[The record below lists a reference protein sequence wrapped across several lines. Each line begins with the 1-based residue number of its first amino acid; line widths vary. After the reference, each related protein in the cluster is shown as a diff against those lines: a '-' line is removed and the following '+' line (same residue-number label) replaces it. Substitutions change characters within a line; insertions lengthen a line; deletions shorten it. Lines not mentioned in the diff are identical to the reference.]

1 MYTSGI
7 MNLKGCFYE
16 KKVIMGGKI
25 QEGLGRMDPAA
36 KRASC
41 WSRQSRP
48 RLRRGAG
55 NCDRNSAHRDIDGF
69 RDIALVHPAG

>member
-1 MYTSGI
+1 

-36 KRASC
+36 KRPPAE
-41 WSRQSRP
+41 
-48 RLRRGAG
+48 AG
-55 NCDRNSAHRDIDGF
+55 SLTR
-69 RDIALVHPAG
+69 V